1 MCKEQIKIADRA
13 GGGKRRGATIMWVM
27 AVIVA
32 VLLAAGWATPA
43 LALSRPEVTFPVFQ
57 FPPDQMPRID
67 GDASD
72 WAMVPESYVVGTDQ
86 LVDTDHNNAPGNPRT
101 LDVRVRVGWVKGLN
115 RLYFLY
121 EAYDDYWDFSR
132 PDLHNDTFE
141 VVVDGDG
148 PAIR

>member
-13 GGGKRRGATIMWVM
+13 GGGKRRGGFTIMWVM

-72 WAMVPESYVVGTDQ
+72 WAMVPESYVVGTDK
-86 LVDTDHNNAPGNPRT
+86 LVDTDHNNAPET
-101 LDVRVRVGWVKGLN
+101 LALLMCAFASAG
-115 RLYFLY
+115 
-121 EAYDDYWDFSR
+121 
-132 PDLHNDTFE
+132 
-141 VVVDGDG
+141 
-148 PAIR
+148 